1 MQRSGKKTILYILWL
16 YCAVSLYLASYFYTE
31 TIAHI
36 PPRAEKADLSDVIS
50 AGRESLTEED
60 YSFIFKQTGLGKAA
74 VDELQSLSE
83 LEEYQRI
90 YFAPL
95 EYRCKMNSPVSSEE
109 YVTEPQ
115 LKFASIEEG
124 DILITRSSHVF
135 SWRNGHAAIVI
146 DAEEGRT
153 LEAVVIGKNSSIQNI
168 TKWERY
174 PNISVLRLKNAS
186 VEERKKIAQAAEK
199 YLNNKPYNLMVG
211 VFPPKY
217 SDIETAGAT
226 QCAHLVWLA
235 YASAGYDIDSD
246 KGLIVT
252 PKDILES
259 DLFEIVQ
266 TYGMG

>member
-36 PPRAEKADLSDVIS
+36 PPQNDKADLSAIIS
-50 AGRESLTEED
+50 AGPTALTEED
-60 YSFIFKQTGLGKAA
+60 YSFILGQTGLGKAA
-74 VDELQSLSE
+74 VDDLQSLTE

-90 YFAPL
+90 YFAPV
-95 EYRCKMNSPVSSEE
+95 EYRCKRNSPVSSEE
-109 YVTEPQ
+109 YVTDPQ
-115 LKFASIEEG
+115 LKLASIEEG

-146 DAEEGRT
+146 DAEKGRT
-153 LEAVVIGKNSSIQNI
+153 LEAVVIGKNSSIQSI

-174 PNISVLRLKNAS
+174 PNITVLRLKNAS
-186 VEERKKIAQAAEK
+186 AEERREIAHTAEK
-199 YLNNKPYNLMVG
+199 YLNDKPYNLIVG
-211 VFPPKY
+211 VFPQKY

-259 DLFEIVQ
+259 ELFEVVQ

>member
-1 MQRSGKKTILYILWL
+1 MQISGKKTILYILWL
-16 YCAVSLYLASYFYTE
+16 YCLISLYLASYFYTE

-36 PPRAEKADLSDVIS
+36 PPYAEKSDLSPVIS
-50 AGRESLTEED
+50 AERETLTKED
-60 YSFIFKQTGLGKAA
+60 YSFIFAQTGLGRSAA
-74 VDELQSLSE
+74 DELQSLAE

-90 YFAPL
+90 YFAPV
-95 EYRCKMNSPVSSEE
+95 EYRCIRNSPVSSEE
-109 YVTEPQ
+109 YVTAPQ
-115 LKFASIEEG
+115 LKLASIEEG

-168 TKWERY
+168 SKWERY
-174 PNISVLRLKNAS
+174 PNIAVLRLKNAS
-186 VEERKKIAQAAEK
+186 AEERKKIANTAEK
-199 YLNNKPYNLMVG
+199 YLNDKPYNLIVG
-211 VFPPKY
+211 LFPRKY

-259 DLFEIVQ
+259 DLFETVQ

>member
-1 MQRSGKKTILYILWL
+1 MQIPGKKTILYILWL

-36 PPRAEKADLSDVIS
+36 PPCAEKADLSHLIS
-50 AGRESLTEED
+50 AGREALTEED
-60 YSFIFKQTGLGKAA
+60 YSFIFEQTGLGKAA
-74 VDELQSLSE
+74 VNDLPSLSE

-90 YFAPL
+90 YFAPV
-95 EYRCKMNSPVSSEE
+95 EYKCKRNSPVSSEE
-109 YVTEPQ
+109 YVTDPQ
-115 LKFASIEEG
+115 FKLASVEEG

-146 DAEEGRT
+146 DAKEGRT

-168 TKWERY
+168 SKWERY
-174 PNISVLRLKNAS
+174 PNIAVLRLKNAS
-186 VEERKKIAQAAEK
+186 AEERRKIAQTAEK
-199 YLNNKPYNLMVG
+199 YLNDKPYNLIVG
-211 VFPPKY
+211 LFPQKY

-246 KGLIVT
+246 KGSIVT

-259 DLFEIVQ
+259 DLFETVQ

>member
-1 MQRSGKKTILYILWL
+1 MQISGKKTLLYILWL

-36 PPRAEKADLSDVIS
+36 PPRAEKSDLSGIIS
-50 AGRESLTEED
+50 EGRTALAESD
-60 YSFIFKQTGLGKAA
+60 YSFIFEQTGLGKAA
-74 VDELQSLSE
+74 VDDLQSLGE

-90 YFAPL
+90 YFAPV
-95 EYRCKMNSPVSSEE
+95 EYKCRRNSPVSSEE
-109 YVTEPQ
+109 YVISPQ

-174 PNISVLRLKNAS
+174 PNITVLRLKNAS
-186 VEERKKIAQAAEK
+186 AEERKQIANTAEK
-199 YLNNKPYNLMVG
+199 YLNDKPYNLIVG
-211 VFPPKY
+211 LFPQKY
-217 SDIETAGAT
+217 SNIETVGAT

-259 DLFEIVQ
+259 ELFETVQ